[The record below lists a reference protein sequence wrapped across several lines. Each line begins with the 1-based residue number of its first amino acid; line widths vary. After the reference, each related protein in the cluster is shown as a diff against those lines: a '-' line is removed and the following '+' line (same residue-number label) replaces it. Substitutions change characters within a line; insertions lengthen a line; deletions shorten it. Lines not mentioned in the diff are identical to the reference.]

1 MRPLN
6 ITASNSADIS
16 FPEIDPAG
24 LTAQQQH
31 ELAMLKIE
39 HAKRDRRERGELE
52 GNVHAMAA
60 GLMLDAGIP
69 DNQVAAA
76 FVAEGHERDDA
87 EKLVDIAAAGPKM
100 TLHTLTSDICRS
112 LGASLGVRESRLD
125 AWATAADH
133 SKRKMPHVMAAATN
147 LVSLSSVLVQ
157 TANRVL
163 LLPAQD
169 QQPASIQMCRPYSV
183 PDFRRQTILKPIQPN
198 LTELGSTGEIK
209 AESPPMTVNEL
220 PNEPFKL
227 TTFGYTAGFGR
238 HEIINDT
245 AIEFIKESVTAARYA
260 AYNALDREFFKMLAS
275 LTSGTAGTY
284 WLTADSEDDKR
295 RANAF
300 TATSGSGFDL
310 AFYNQLATTL
320 RKQVN
325 QNDTQSVK
333 SQRASV
339 LLVPAEMEVSARA
352 VLKEVFSGML
362 ASEIPR
368 LVVSDWLT
376 HSAVTND
383 PATAAKTAYLITDR
397 DAGAFCC
404 AYLNGEENPIVSL
417 QDMNLN
423 DWAWHF
429 KVIFDFKHLAGDPT
443 CAVKGITA

>member
-1 MRPLN
+1 MRQLN
-6 ITASNSADIS
+6 ITASNAADIA
-16 FPEIDPAG
+16 FPEIDTAG
-24 LTAQQQH
+24 LSAEQQH
-31 ELAMLKIE
+31 ELAMLKVE
-39 HAKRDRRERGELE
+39 HAKRERRERGELE

-76 FVAEGHERDDA
+76 FVADGHEQNDA

-125 AWATAADH
+125 AWATAVDH
-133 SKRKMPHVMAAATN
+133 SRRKMPAVMAAATN

-163 LLPAQD
+163 LLPSQE
-169 QQPASIQMCRPYSV
+169 QQPASYQLCRPYSV
-183 PDFRRQTILKPIQPN
+183 PDFRANQLLKPIQPN

-209 AESPPMTVNEL
+209 AESPDLTVKEL
-220 PNEPFKL
+220 PNDPFKL
-227 TTFGYTAGFGR
+227 TTFGYTAGFSR
-238 HEIINDT
+238 REIINDT
-245 AIEFIKESVTAARYA
+245 AIGCIQESVTAARNA
-260 AYNALDREFFKMLAS
+260 AYNVLDREFFKMLAG

-284 WLTADSEDDKR
+284 WLTADSADDKR

-300 TATSGSGFDL
+300 TASSGSGFDL
-310 AFYNQLATTL
+310 AFYNQMATTL
-320 RKQVN
+320 RKQVH

-339 LLVPAEMEVSARA
+339 LLVPAEMEVSARS
-352 VLKEVFSGML
+352 VLKEVFSGMPV
-362 ASEIPR
+362 SEIPR

-376 HSAVTND
+376 HSAVTD
-383 PATAAKTAYLITDR
+383 DSVTAAKTAYLITDR

-404 AYLNGEENPIVSL
+404 AYLDGEENPTVSL
-417 QDMNLN
+417 QDMNLT

-429 KVIFDFKHLAGDPT
+429 RVVFDFKHLAGDPT